1 MVRGGPPVP
10 DGGSAEGLV
19 TLPLYRKELASL
31 MLVFLGVSLAFR
43 GLRPSFEAP
52 ASLIPVLLG
61 KRFRPLK
68 GACIPDARYLGIRL
82 AFRGQLPI
90 IGRAGILDS
99 GLSRRYAFRQ

>member
-43 GLRPSFEAP
+43 GLRPSIEAP

-61 KRFRPLK
+61 SGF
-68 GACIPDARYLGIRL
+68 IRL
-82 AFRGQLPI
+82 KVLASLMLVTLVSDWPFEASFPL
-90 IGRAGILDS
+90 
-99 GLSRRYAFRQ
+99 